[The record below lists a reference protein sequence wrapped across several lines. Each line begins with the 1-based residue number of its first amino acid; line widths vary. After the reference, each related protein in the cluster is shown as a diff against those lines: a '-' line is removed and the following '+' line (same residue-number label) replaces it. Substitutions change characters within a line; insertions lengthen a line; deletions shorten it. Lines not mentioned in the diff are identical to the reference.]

1 VVKKYIMKNKTNIEK
16 FKELVSDK
24 PSKMRDVVKRRVIL
38 ELSVGS
44 AIELLDFLDHFN
56 AISRGDLE
64 EHIQAQGSHPDN
76 YNPFGSWEDALER
89 TEKIAEILKD
99 KLDNLN
105 TT

>member
-1 VVKKYIMKNKTNIEK
+1 MSKI
-16 FKELVSDK
+16 KEVI
-24 PSKMRDVVKRRVIL
+24 KRRVTL

-56 AISRGDLE
+56 AISREDLN
-64 EHIQAQGSHPDN
+64 EHIQAQVNIPENH
-76 YNPFGSWEDALER
+76 NPYKAWEDTLE
-89 TEKIAEILKD
+89 EIEEIVKILKD

>member
-1 VVKKYIMKNKTNIEK
+1 MKKKTNIEK

-64 EHIQAQGSHPDN
+64 EHIQAQGSVGFPDN

-99 KLDNLN
+99 KLDNIN

>member
-1 VVKKYIMKNKTNIEK
+1 M
-16 FKELVSDK
+16 
-24 PSKMRDVVKRRVIL
+24 SKIKL

-64 EHIQAQGSHPDN
+64 ENIQAQVDITENH
-76 YNPFGSWEDALER
+76 NPYRPWEDTLE
-89 TEKIAEILKD
+89 EIEEIAKILKD

>member
-1 VVKKYIMKNKTNIEK
+1 MKKKTNIEK

-56 AISRGDLE
+56 AISREDLAE
-64 EHIQAQGSHPDN
+64 QIKAQRPAGFPDN
-76 YNPFGSWEDALER
+76 YNMFGSWEDTLER